1 MHWRCFYLLVPI
13 FGQDNGFLL
22 VIDGVRKEKERLTA
36 AKLLHGP
43 SFLLF
48 IGSSSLIMCYSQSLF
63 SCFIV
68 SFSWSLQLMLESLC
82 LGSSFI
88 FLFKIGNYNSVESLL
103 HYFSCLN
110 YFLFILFI
118 VVTGRILEIKRE
130 PTIKGRDVSSNMR
143 VQKLFQFY
151 LISFCFLLFLFSFHN
166 LSL

>member
-1 MHWRCFYLLVPI
+1 MFYCFL
-13 FGQDNGFLL
+13 F
-22 VIDGVRKEKERLTA
+22 
-36 AKLLHGP
+36 
-43 SFLLF
+43 LF

-130 PTIKGRDVSSNMR
+130 PTIKGRDVSYDSVDVSR
-143 VQKLFQFY
+143 LS
-151 LISFCFLLFLFSFHN
+151 SFSKG
-166 LSL
+166 SLRNQESIINVLDRK